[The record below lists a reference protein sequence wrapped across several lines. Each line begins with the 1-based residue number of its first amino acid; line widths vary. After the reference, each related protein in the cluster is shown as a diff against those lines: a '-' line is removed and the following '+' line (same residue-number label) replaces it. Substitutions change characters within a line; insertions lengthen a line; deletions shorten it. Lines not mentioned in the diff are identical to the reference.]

1 MGEWNWKKWLT
12 GFLSAV
18 LVFTS
23 IMSTGIHVFATEI
36 TDPETSVEEVETDEE
51 DDTVVPVEEETDGEV
66 TQTVIEDNPDE
77 EAGQQRKNSEEV
89 ITETEGENEEGELAG
104 AEGVSGQVEE
114 DEAESLTDEMLS
126 LSAEDRLE
134 LMTSAGDIASGTYKD
149 IAWVIDANGKLT
161 VNGSGEFSECA
172 DKIYRAPWW
181 DNSKQIKEAKIIVI
195 GTVNASSMFADC
207 NNLTSLDLTGFDT
220 SNVTDMSNMFWQC
233 HNLTNLDLT
242 IFDTSK
248 VVNMSCMFGGCMNLT
263 KLDISGFDT
272 SEVMNMSCMFLGCR
286 NLIKLDVS
294 RFDTSKVM
302 DMQQMFDFCE
312 KLTDLDVR
320 GFDTRKVTN
329 MLAMF
334 EDCGSLTSLE
344 LDGFDTSTVEHMDRM
359 FYGCSSLTNLD
370 LSGFDVRNV
379 KRMLFML
386 GGCENL
392 TTIHS
397 PYNIDTPVTLPRS
410 SPTDNWFLSGGIKV
424 TDLPRNLS
432 YSVILG
438 KNYIPEEPETELEGI
453 TINKKETASNI
464 VPPKDKSMIQIIDG
478 KTGEPISGARIW
490 VGSEHWTRADG
501 TVELNNTGLTTI
513 QVEKDGYHRKAAK
526 KKLEKGKCFTII
538 LCPDTGD
545 VEILSATLNLLG
557 EDEDV
562 LNGVAYLIHGD
573 WDYTDGVD
581 ATFILTVESAGR
593 AEKYQLIQ
601 NGKIIQENT
610 TGIFNLK
617 GKYSGD
623 TSFYVDEL
631 SSGHA
636 VSVRVYG
643 RDDKEARIS
652 RKQELGIKVSE
663 GSSISL
669 DIKEMDGR
677 GKIDLGD
684 KLSVTIP
691 GNIPILGGSRLDLGF
706 EEKIKIA
713 FNIDNSGKV
722 RIALNMREFDTKDSA
737 AWYDK
742 KKEFS
747 DLASR
752 AKRLGDSAST
762 FGGTPVSFGAGM
774 YSVDGNIM
782 GYGEGYI
789 DDATNKFTSV
799 NVGIIMSVKGGA
811 RYTQYYFLGFTPV
824 YITYGGGISASATGE
839 IGFSYVKGS
848 GIQVNGGSL
857 ETEISPYITLEGGV
871 GADGITSIGAYGK
884 ATLSWIHRYI
894 NRYNK
899 VSLNGN
905 VKVRAQ
911 VFIWSKVLAEF
922 DGTWVLYDSN
932 RRSSDDFLQGSGGGI
947 DYFDMS
953 GAELISMDYL
963 DRREENAG
971 ISPLTA
977 GGGEPGEV
985 RVLDYAYEDAS
996 PQLIKA
1002 GNKLYLFYLDGVAG
1016 RSAQNQTALFYQFSS
1031 DNGASWSKAVRVDGG
1046 ANETADYDFDVA
1058 VNGDKIYV
1066 VWSDAGKVYGDEIL
1080 SMDSAQA
1087 IAQIGREM
1095 NLMFAVIDSGTGAV
1109 QTRTISTPNADLQ
1122 PQTVVGSDG
1131 TVYVAWIT
1139 NDVSS
1144 GKGLLS
1150 NENRMGICFASSAEN
1165 YAVHSIALEGKQY
1178 PLTLDMGILNS
1189 QICIAADLDVDGDLN
1204 TQEDREIY
1212 TMNVSTGALARQTS
1226 NGFVDSVPL
1235 FGRVAGEN
1243 LLFWY
1248 QDGNIAY
1255 TSNGQEVSLVFHQDN
1270 LPPIGQEFALLEGDN
1285 GKTAIAWTATSA
1297 EEDAGVDVY
1306 CSDGNGTV
1314 WRSAYKL
1321 GGIDSQYTTSLSGF
1335 MEGNDH
1341 RMAYLGSE
1349 YRESGLASH
1358 ICMYT
1363 PLKRIDTSAAW
1374 YMEETATP
1382 GKICPFKLVVTNTG
1396 NTPVT
1401 EVSIQS
1407 SNNASGSVT
1416 TAKANP
1422 IMPGSSREFNWS
1434 ILVPKDMTDIFYCD
1448 YTVTAYGETDLSD
1461 NVITVSVGEPDFSV
1475 EAYQD
1480 YSSGEM
1486 FAGVIVTNSGI
1497 LSSDAILTVYKD
1509 EAHTEKLYETT
1520 MPGIAGGESK
1530 LTVLDLT
1537 VLDRDAQVFYFVVSD
1552 GKGMEIHT
1560 GNNEALLYIGKG
1572 AYLEDGQEIETPTP
1586 EPTTVPPVPTPEP
1599 TAVPTP
1605 VPTSAPTIRPTT
1617 APPVIPTPVPTAMPT
1632 SEPSVRPTAVPPSS
1646 WPFLDVAVKPGNWRY
1661 DNVKFVY
1668 EYGIM
1673 TGVKADQFQPDVP
1686 LTRAQFASV
1695 IYRMAGTPKVSYKG
1709 IFTDVPAGKWYSD
1722 AIIWAYENGIVAGL
1736 GGGRYGVNENITREQ
1751 MARMLMEF
1759 ARVQGYDTSTRA
1771 DFANFADG
1779 SQVSRWAAENMR
1791 WAVGSGI
1798 ISGST
1803 KDGKY
1808 YMNPKGEAKRVE
1820 CAVML
1825 TKFIQKYL

>member
-1 MGEWNWKKWLT
+1 M
-12 GFLSAV
+12 
-18 LVFTS
+18 
-23 IMSTGIHVFATEI
+23 
-36 TDPETSVEEVETDEE
+36 
-51 DDTVVPVEEETDGEV
+51 
-66 TQTVIEDNPDE
+66 
-77 EAGQQRKNSEEV
+77 
-89 ITETEGENEEGELAG
+89 
-104 AEGVSGQVEE
+104 
-114 DEAESLTDEMLS
+114 
-126 LSAEDRLE
+126 
-134 LMTSAGDIASGTYKD
+134 
-149 IAWVIDANGKLT
+149 
-161 VNGSGEFSECA
+161 
-172 DKIYRAPWW
+172 
-181 DNSKQIKEAKIIVI
+181 
-195 GTVNASSMFADC
+195 
-207 NNLTSLDLTGFDT
+207 
-220 SNVTDMSNMFWQC
+220 
-233 HNLTNLDLT
+233 
-242 IFDTSK
+242 
-248 VVNMSCMFGGCMNLT
+248 
-263 KLDISGFDT
+263 
-272 SEVMNMSCMFLGCR
+272 
-286 NLIKLDVS
+286 
-294 RFDTSKVM
+294 
-302 DMQQMFDFCE
+302 
-312 KLTDLDVR
+312 
-320 GFDTRKVTN
+320 
-329 MLAMF
+329 
-334 EDCGSLTSLE
+334 
-344 LDGFDTSTVEHMDRM
+344 
-359 FYGCSSLTNLD
+359 
-370 LSGFDVRNV
+370 
-379 KRMLFML
+379 
-386 GGCENL
+386 
-392 TTIHS
+392 
-397 PYNIDTPVTLPRS
+397 
-410 SPTDNWFLSGGIKV
+410 
-424 TDLPRNLS
+424 
-432 YSVILG
+432 
-438 KNYIPEEPETELEGI
+438 
-453 TINKKETASNI
+453 
-464 VPPKDKSMIQIIDG
+464 
-478 KTGEPISGARIW
+478 
-490 VGSEHWTRADG
+490 
-501 TVELNNTGLTTI
+501 
-513 QVEKDGYHRKAAK
+513 
-526 KKLEKGKCFTII
+526 
-538 LCPDTGD
+538 
-545 VEILSATLNLLG
+545 
-557 EDEDV
+557 
-562 LNGVAYLIHGD
+562 
-573 WDYTDGVD
+573 
-581 ATFILTVESAGR
+581 
-593 AEKYQLIQ
+593 
-601 NGKIIQENT
+601 
-610 TGIFNLK
+610 
-617 GKYSGD
+617 
-623 TSFYVDEL
+623 
-631 SSGHA
+631 
-636 VSVRVYG
+636 
-643 RDDKEARIS
+643 
-652 RKQELGIKVSE
+652 
-663 GSSISL
+663 
-669 DIKEMDGR
+669 
-677 GKIDLGD
+677 
-684 KLSVTIP
+684 
-691 GNIPILGGSRLDLGF
+691 
-706 EEKIKIA
+706 
-713 FNIDNSGKV
+713 
-722 RIALNMREFDTKDSA
+722 
-737 AWYDK
+737 
-742 KKEFS
+742 
-747 DLASR
+747 
-752 AKRLGDSAST
+752 
-762 FGGTPVSFGAGM
+762 
-774 YSVDGNIM
+774 
-782 GYGEGYI
+782 
-789 DDATNKFTSV
+789 
-799 NVGIIMSVKGGA
+799 
-811 RYTQYYFLGFTPV
+811 
-824 YITYGGGISASATGE
+824 
-839 IGFSYVKGS
+839 
-848 GIQVNGGSL
+848 
-857 ETEISPYITLEGGV
+857 
-871 GADGITSIGAYGK
+871 
-884 ATLSWIHRYI
+884 
-894 NRYNK
+894 
-899 VSLNGN
+899 
-905 VKVRAQ
+905 
-911 VFIWSKVLAEF
+911 
-922 DGTWVLYDSN
+922 
-932 RRSSDDFLQGSGGGI
+932 
-947 DYFDMS
+947 
-953 GAELISMDYL
+953 
-963 DRREENAG
+963 
-971 ISPLTA
+971 
-977 GGGEPGEV
+977 
-985 RVLDYAYEDAS
+985 LDYAYEDAS

-1058 VNGDKIYV
+1058 VSGDKIYA

-1087 IAQIGREM
+1087 ITQIGREM
-1095 NLMFAVIDSGTGAV
+1095 NLMLAVIDSGTGTV

-1165 YAVHSIALEGKQY
+1165 YVVHSIALEGKQY
-1178 PLTLDMGILNS
+1178 PLTLDMGVLNS
-1189 QICIAADLDVDGDLN
+1189 EICVAADLDIDGDLN

-1212 TMNVSTGALARQTS
+1212 TMDVSTGVLTRQTS

-1235 FGRVAGEN
+1235 FGRVAGED

-1255 TSNGQEVSLVFHQDN
+1255 TSNGQDVSLVFNQDN

-1306 CSDGNGTV
+1306 CSDGNGAV
-1314 WRSAYKL
+1314 WGSAYKL

-1407 SNNASGSVT
+1407 SNNASGSVS

-1434 ILVPKDMTDIFYCD
+1434 ILVPKDMTDVFYCD
-1448 YTVTAYGETDLSD
+1448 FTVTASRETDLSD

-1486 FAGVIVTNSGI
+1486 FAGIIVTNSGI

-1560 GNNEALLYIGKG
+1560 GNNEALLYTGKG
-1572 AYLEDGQEIETPTP
+1572 AYLKDGQEIETPTP
-1586 EPTTVPPVPTPEP
+1586 EPTTAPPVPTPEP
-1599 TAVPTP
+1599 TAAPTS

-1722 AIIWAYENGIVAGL
+1722 AIIWAYEKGIVAGL

>member
-12 GFLSAV
+12 GFLSAIF
-18 LVFTS
+18 VFTS
-23 IMSTGIHVFATEI
+23 IMSTGIHVSATEI
-36 TDPETSVEEVETDEE
+36 ADSEPSVEEVETDEE

-66 TQTVIEDNPDE
+66 TQTVIEDDPDE
-77 EAGQQRKNSEEV
+77 EAEQQRENSEEV

-104 AEGVSGQVEE
+104 AEGVSGQAEE
-114 DEAESLTDEMLS
+114 DAAESLTDEMLS
-126 LSAEDRLE
+126 LGAEDRLE
-134 LMTSAGDIASGTYKD
+134 LMTSVGDIASGTYKN

-161 VNGSGEFSECA
+161 VNGSGEFSA
-172 DKIYRAPWW
+172 SIRPDRAPWFEW
-181 DNSKQIKEAKIIVI
+181 GVRQQIKSAKINVADMRD
-195 GTVNASSMFADC
+195 ASYMFYC
-207 NNLTSLDLTGFDT
+207 CEGLTS
-220 SNVTDMSNMFWQC
+220 
-233 HNLTNLDLT
+233 
-242 IFDTSK
+242 
-248 VVNMSCMFGGCMNLT
+248 
-263 KLDISGFDT
+263 
-272 SEVMNMSCMFLGCR
+272 
-286 NLIKLDVS
+286 
-294 RFDTSKVM
+294 
-302 DMQQMFDFCE
+302 
-312 KLTDLDVR
+312 
-320 GFDTRKVTN
+320 
-329 MLAMF
+329 
-334 EDCGSLTSLE
+334 
-344 LDGFDTSTVEHMDRM
+344 
-359 FYGCSSLTNLD
+359 LD
-370 LSGFDVRNV
+370 LSGFDTSQVTDMGHMFEECRSLSSLDLSGFDTSQVTDMGYMFEECRSLSSLELSGFDTSQVTNMGDMFAGCSSLTSLDLSKFDTSQVRNV
-379 KRMLFML
+379 RYMFA
-386 GGCENL
+386 GCSSLTSLDLSKFDTSQVRNVRYMFAGCSSLTSLDLSKFDTSLVTDITWAFRGCSNL
-392 TTIHS
+392 TTIHT
-397 PYNIDTPVTLPRS
+397 PYNLATAVPLPTANDNDRWYRSDGTTVTE
-410 SPTDNWFLSGGIKV
+410 
-424 TDLPRNLS
+424 LPRNLS

-438 KNYIPEEPETELEGI
+438 KNYIPGAETELEGI
-453 TINKKETASNI
+453 TINRKETASNI

-490 VGSEHWTRADG
+490 VGSELWTRADG
-501 TVELNNTGLTTI
+501 TVELNNTGFTTI

-526 KKLEKGKCFTII
+526 KKLGKGKCFTIV

-545 VEILSATLNLLG
+545 VEILSASLNLSG

-562 LNGVAYLIHGD
+562 LNSSVYLIHKSLGQIN
-573 WDYTDGVD
+573 GID
-581 ATFILTVESAGR
+581 ADFTLTVESAGKPER
-593 AEKYQLIQ
+593 YQLIQ
-601 NGKIIQENT
+601 NGKVIQENS
-610 TGIFNLK
+610 TGVFTLK
-617 GKYSGD
+617 GKYTNDKDGKN
-623 TSFYVDEL
+623 SFYVDEL
-631 SSGHA
+631 SAGYR

-643 RDDKEARIS
+643 TDDQKGRVS
-652 RKQELGIKVSE
+652 RKQELGIKISE
-663 GSSISL
+663 ESSMEL
-669 DIKEMDGR
+669 KVREAGGK
-677 GKIDLGD
+677 GKIELGD
-684 KLSVTIP
+684 KISVTVPDSIP
-691 GNIPILGGSRLDLGF
+691 LLGGSAMDFGF
-706 EEKIKIA
+706 EDPLPFIIKI
-713 FNIDNSGKV
+713 DNNGKV
-722 RIALNMREFDTKDSA
+722 RIAVNMKNDNLDGEDLTEDEWRKLKEEYKGMAQRALN
-737 AWYDK
+737 
-742 KKEFS
+742 
-747 DLASR
+747 ASG
-752 AKRLGDSAST
+752 AGKA
-762 FGGTPVSFGAGM
+762 FGAKPQSYNAAMATLKG
-774 YSVDGNIM
+774 SIV

-789 DDATNKFTSV
+789 QGGLDNPYI
-799 NVGIIMSVKGGA
+799 NVGFIIKVEGEVKK
-811 RYTQYYFLGFTPV
+811 TNYYFISYVPF
-824 YITYGGGISASATGE
+824 YINYGMGMSLEASGE
-839 IGFSYVKGS
+839 INFTCDQGFGC
-848 GIQVNGGSL
+848 NGGSL
-857 ETEISPYITLEGGV
+857 KLEPTIYGKVEGGV
-871 GADGITSIGAYGK
+871 GADGILSVGAYGK
-884 ATLSWIHRYI
+884 LTFSKLYRFLDKYEKI
-894 NRYNK
+894 
-899 VSLNGN
+899 SLNGN
-905 VKVRAQ
+905 VKIKAHALL
-911 VFIWSKVLAEF
+911 WSKVLAEF

-932 RRSSDDFLQGSGGGI
+932 RRSSDDFLQGSGGDI

-953 GAELISMDYL
+953 DAELIPMDYL
-963 DRREENAG
+963 DRREEDDG

-1016 RSAQNQTALFYQFSS
+1016 RSAQNQTALFYQISS

-1058 VNGDKIYV
+1058 VSGDKIYA

-1095 NLMFAVIDSGTGAV
+1095 NLMFAVIDSGTGTV

-1178 PLTLDMGILNS
+1178 PLTLDMGILNY

-1255 TSNGQEVSLVFHQDN
+1255 TSNGQDVSLVFDQDN
-1270 LPPIGQEFALLEGDN
+1270 LPPIGQEFTLLEGDN
-1285 GKTAIAWTATSA
+1285 GKTAIVWTATSA

-1314 WRSAYKL
+1314 WGSAYKL

-1341 RMAYLGSE
+1341 RMAYLGSG

-1382 GKICPFKLVVTNTG
+1382 GKISPFKLVVTNTG

-1572 AYLEDGQEIETPTP
+1572 AYLKDGQEIETPTP

-1632 SEPSVRPTAVPPSS
+1632 SEPPVRPTAVPPSS

-1722 AIIWAYENGIVAGL
+1722 AIIWAYEKGIVAGL